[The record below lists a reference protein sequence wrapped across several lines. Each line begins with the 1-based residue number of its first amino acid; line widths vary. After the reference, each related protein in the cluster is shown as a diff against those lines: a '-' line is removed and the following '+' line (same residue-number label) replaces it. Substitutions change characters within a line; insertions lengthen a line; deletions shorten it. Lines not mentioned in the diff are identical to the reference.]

1 MTADESKTAIRDLEV
16 ILEDT
21 RKYFEVAPPEK
32 YSAQKKVK
40 EVVDIFCEEILNRW
54 HKKPIEQVI
63 HYTSIENLKSILDSA
78 AKKSAGKNKHEKM
91 INKGKEDEKETSKG
105 FLRLY
110 DTVHFNDPDEGNFF
124 VRNLPGRYEWLRK
137 GVEEM
142 TRERQEY
149 AYVASFILPKEDKD
163 MGDNLVFWR
172 EYGKQGEGCSLL
184 LNASGSSLGKVVY
197 GQDSVGQTLKIL
209 DPFLEMLSCFVD
221 RFVKHDQTRHLE
233 REIARAV
240 WESLEKVR
248 YLYKSSAY
256 EYEEECRFITTSS
269 EIDRS
274 NQQKVVFECKDG
286 SQIRHYYNHPTLEI
300 PRLLATD
307 SVITL
312 GPCVPYRENIQH
324 CLEVLLERAELKY
337 TEVHHSKIRYRKS

>member
-54 HKKPIEQVI
+54 HKKPIGQVI
-63 HYTSIENLKSILDSA
+63 HYTSIENLMSILGYAD
-78 AKKSAGKNKHEKM
+78 KNSAGKNTNEKM
-91 INKGKEDEKETSKG
+91 ISKGQEDKQATKG

-124 VRNLPGRYEWLRK
+124 VRNLPDKYNWLRREA
-137 GVEEM
+137 EEI
-142 TRERQEY
+142 TRERQEC
-149 AYVASFILPKEDKD
+149 AYVASFILPREDKD
-163 MGDNLVFWR
+163 MSDNLVFWR

-184 LNASGSSLGKVVY
+184 LSASGSSFRKVVY
-197 GQDSVGQTLKIL
+197 GSDSVKQTLETL
-209 DPFLEMLSCFVD
+209 EPFLEMLSCFVD
-221 RFVKHDQTRHLE
+221 RFVEHDQTRHLE

-300 PRLLATD
+300 SRLLTT
-307 SVITL
+307 STVITL

-324 CLEVLLERAELKY
+324 CLEVLLERAGLKD

>member
-1 MTADESKTAIRDLEV
+1 MTDDKNKTEIRKLEV

-21 RKYFEVAPPEK
+21 WKYFEVDPPEK
-32 YSAQKKVK
+32 YSAHRKVR
-40 EVVDIFCEEILNRW
+40 EVGGIFCEEILNRW
-54 HKKPIEQVI
+54 HKKPIGQVI
-63 HYTSIENLKSILDSA
+63 HYTSIENLMSILGYAD
-78 AKKSAGKNKHEKM
+78 KNSAGKNTNEKM
-91 INKGKEDEKETSKG
+91 ISKGKEDEKETGKG
-105 FLRLY
+105 YLRLY

-124 VRNLPGRYEWLRK
+124 VRNLPDKYNWLRREA
-137 GVEEM
+137 EEI
-142 TRERQEY
+142 TRERQEC
-149 AYVASFILPKEDKD
+149 AYVASFILPREDKD
-163 MGDNLVFWR
+163 MSDNLVFWR

-184 LNASGSSLGKVVY
+184 LSASGSSFRKVVY
-197 GQDSVGQTLKIL
+197 GSDSVKQTLKTL

-221 RFVKHDQTRHLE
+221 RFVKHDRTRHLGK
-233 REIARAV
+233 EIARAV

-269 EIDRS
+269 EID
-274 NQQKVVFECKDG
+274 QQKISFVEYTDR
-286 SQIRHYYNHPTLEI
+286 SYIDIRHYYNHPTLEI

-324 CLEVLLERAELKY
+324 CLEVLLDRAELTY
-337 TEVHHSKIRYRKS
+337 TEVCCSGIRYRKS